1 MVIKIMMLIVMMVS
15 EVQPG
20 TPLTSE
26 LERFA
31 TAVNG
36 GKLLTIAA
44 KLSVLDV
51 YRDPK
56 VSLN

>member
-1 MVIKIMMLIVMMVS
+1 MMVS

-36 GKLLTIAA
+36 WKLLTIAA